1 MNILITGAS
10 GFIGSFLCE
19 ESLKR
24 RYNVWAGIR
33 KRSSRKWLQNEWLKF
48 VILDMANKDIL
59 YQQLLN
65 YKKKNGR
72 WDVIIHAGGATKCLH
87 KEDFIKN
94 NFECTKNLVETL
106 EELDMMPNQF
116 LYLSSLSVL
125 GPELNESNPQPNTA
139 YGESKLMTEEWL
151 STKIENTDCVQEE
164 DNGTST
170 DKGNT
175 KYTIFRPTGVY
186 GPREKDYFLMVKSI
200 NNHYDFAVG
209 FDPQQITFVYVK
221 DLVDAILSSIG
232 NEKSYGKTYAVS
244 DGDVHS
250 SRDFSDLIQKE
261 LGKRFVLHITAPLF
275 LLKMVCNVGD
285 WWSKVT
291 GKISTLNKDK
301 YNILSQR
308 DWNCNI
314 TPIKEDL
321 GYEPKYNLER
331 GVKET
336 INWYKEN
343 KWI

>member
-19 ESLKR
+19 ESLKL
-24 RYNVWAGIR
+24 RYTVWAGIR
-33 KRSSRKWLQNEWLKF
+33 KTSSRKWLQNEWLKF
-48 VILDMANKDIL
+48 AILDMANKDIL
-59 YQQLLN
+59 YKQLYN
-65 YKKKNGR
+65 HKKNNSR

-94 NFECTKNLVETL
+94 NFECTKNLIETL
-106 EELDMMPNQF
+106 EELDMMPKQF
-116 LYLSSLSVL
+116 IYLSSLSVL
-125 GPELNESNPQPNTA
+125 GPGLDENNPEPNTA
-139 YGESKLMTEEWL
+139 YGESKLMTEQWL
-151 STKIENTDCVQEE
+151 ASRMAKNVDCQEDENE
-164 DNGTST
+164 
-170 DKGNT
+170 T
-175 KYTIFRPTGVY
+175 KYTVFRPTGVY

-221 DLVDAILSSIG
+221 DLAKAILSAID
-232 NEKSYGKTYAVS
+232 NEKAYGKTYAVS

-261 LGKRFVLHITAPLF
+261 LDKRFVLHITAPLF
-275 LLKMVCNVGD
+275 LLKIVCNVGD
-285 WWSKVT
+285 WWSNLT

-321 GYEPKYNLER
+321 GYEPEYNLEK

-336 INWYKEN
+336 INWYKDN